1 MCASYFDQF
10 TIIDVFLGLLTN
22 SSIMLLL
29 SLLFIYVFF
38 NAIWVVPSRWQT
50 IIELIYTHWSDLLKD
65 SLGSKGMKYF
75 PFIVGLFSL
84 LLWLNVLG
92 LFPYIFTVGTHIV
105 VTFGLS
111 LSIIMVVTILGIKNF
126 KGNFFSILMPQGA
139 PIFLAP
145 LLVLIETASYISR
158 AVSLGVRL
166 AANLSAGHLLFAIL
180 ASFGFQMIANS
191 YFLLS
196 IFPIAIMIFITI
208 LEIAVAMIQAYVFCL
223 LTSIYLEDTLK
234 AH

>member
-1 MCASYFDQF
+1 
-10 TIIDVFLGLLTN
+10 
-22 SSIMLLL
+22 
-29 SLLFIYVFF
+29 
-38 NAIWVVPSRWQT
+38 
-50 IIELIYTHWSDLLKD
+50 
-65 SLGSKGMKYF
+65 
-75 PFIVGLFSL
+75 
-84 LLWLNVLG
+84 
-92 LFPYIFTVGTHIV
+92 
-105 VTFGLS
+105 
-111 LSIIMVVTILGIKNF
+111 
-126 KGNFFSILMPQGA
+126 MPQGA